1 MSGGDQNVV
10 TSSLGSGSGRYHCN
24 NAGNLLENWLQVE
37 KLSDSNVQEWENV
50 SIVHNLVLH
59 F

>member
-10 TSSLGSGSGRYHCN
+10 TSSLGSGSGRYDCN
-24 NAGNLLENWLQVE
+24 NAGNLLENRLQVE
-37 KLSDSNVQEWENV
+37 KLSDSDVHEWKNVG
-50 SIVHNLVLH
+50 IVHNLVLH